1 MFLRVLIFIFIFL
14 FSKNVLALN
23 ITYEQILDNPSDL
36 ELNLNYAKQQE
47 KQGNLKLTLATLERL
62 SMLYPENLD
71 IKLYLLSI
79 LIEMDS
85 AVKVDL
91 MVRTMMNDPNTSNEI
106 KKTIAGL
113 LLKTKEEERKNKWFA
128 YLDLKYLETRENNI
142 SGVTKTKKLMQ
153 EDNLL
158 DYPVVDGRSVVKN
171 DKTSTRAASLT
182 FGKNIDDS
190 SSFFVNLAADVNTIN
205 KKIKGDSDIL
215 SSSLSYF
222 KILGSHYISPYI
234 YVNSLNYRRQEDY
247 KSVGL
252 GFNNTY
258 IFNEKNNINY
268 SLGISDTVYNNN
280 SKFSAANESNSNV
293 YSSSIRHNYNFTND
307 KQLATKF
314 ILNRT
319 ETLKA
324 YDTYYS
330 AGLSIMYSQIYPIG
344 TLRIKSTYLEN
355 DYDEKDSFISTSINR
370 SDESLVTS
378 LSLEG
383 QVNQILP
390 FARILN
396 TDNSI
401 FYSLNLK
408 NSDVSSNLAN
418 YDIKRNF
425 FTISLTKRFNA
436 DVNK

>member
-222 KILGSHYISPYI
+222 KILEVTTSP
-234 YVNSLNYRRQEDY
+234 R
-247 KSVGL
+247 
-252 GFNNTY
+252 
-258 IFNEKNNINY
+258 IF
-268 SLGISDTVYNNN
+268 T
-280 SKFSAANESNSNV
+280 
-293 YSSSIRHNYNFTND
+293 
-307 KQLATKF
+307 
-314 ILNRT
+314 
-319 ETLKA
+319 
-324 YDTYYS
+324 
-330 AGLSIMYSQIYPIG
+330 
-344 TLRIKSTYLEN
+344 
-355 DYDEKDSFISTSINR
+355 
-370 SDESLVTS
+370 
-378 LSLEG
+378 
-383 QVNQILP
+383 
-390 FARILN
+390 
-396 TDNSI
+396 
-401 FYSLNLK
+401 
-408 NSDVSSNLAN
+408 
-418 YDIKRNF
+418 
-425 FTISLTKRFNA
+425 
-436 DVNK
+436 

>member
-344 TLRIKSTYLEN
+344 TLRIKSTYLDN